1 MQSTKSAGE
10 NRTTKQTLLCQARFF
25 IECISFPMFEIVL
38 SEDEFKGVGARLRQG
53 WVIGKYLEIVSEIN
67 YKHKT

>member
-1 MQSTKSAGE
+1 
-10 NRTTKQTLLCQARFF
+10 
-25 IECISFPMFEIVL
+25 MFEIVL